1 MNIDDLTCRHWT
13 SEHIRSYC
21 LVLARC
27 GCPMLP
33 ELEPLHLIREDS
45 AEGALLWACYN
56 VAVGLPDVAERAV
69 ELALVRWPEDERLRE
84 MRAAMQKE
92 PAR

>member
-1 MNIDDLTCRHWT
+1 MNNFTCRRWQ

-27 GCPMLP
+27 GCPILAS
-33 ELEPLHLIREDS
+33 LEPLHTIREDS
-45 AEGALLWACYN
+45 PAGTLLWAWYN
-56 VAVGLPDVAERAV
+56 VACGLDDVAMRAV
-69 ELALVRWPEDERLRE
+69 ELARARWPEDARLRE
-84 MRAAMQKE
+84 MREAIQNK